1 MIRRPPRSTRTDT
14 LFPYTTLFRS
24 PGQFISVGIGD
35 LQETR
40 SYSLIGPALE
50 ISERYRI
57 AVREEPLGAV
67 SRKMRALKVGETLLA
82 TMPAGR
88 FTLPLHHARPL
99 ALIAFGIGITPFM
112 SMLETLAANRGDLEI
127 VLYHAAPC
135 PAAQPFRRRLLAL
148 QKALPR
154 LHLISCFS
162 RVAPGTCPPGADDR
176 GARFTVPAIP
186 GELDRK

>member
-1 MIRRPPRSTRTDT
+1 MRISDWSSDVCSSDLVARPDGERLP
-14 LFPYTTLFRS
+14 PYR

-82 TMPAGR
+82 TIPAGR
-88 FTLPLHHARPL
+88 FTLPLHPAPPH
-99 ALIAFGIGITPFM
+99 IGRQTCR
-112 SMLETLAANRGDLEI
+112 E
-127 VLYHAAPC
+127 
-135 PAAQPFRRRLLAL
+135 
-148 QKALPR
+148 
-154 LHLISCFS
+154 
-162 RVAPGTCPPGADDR
+162 RVCQY
-176 GARFTVPAIP
+176 V
-186 GELDRK
+186 